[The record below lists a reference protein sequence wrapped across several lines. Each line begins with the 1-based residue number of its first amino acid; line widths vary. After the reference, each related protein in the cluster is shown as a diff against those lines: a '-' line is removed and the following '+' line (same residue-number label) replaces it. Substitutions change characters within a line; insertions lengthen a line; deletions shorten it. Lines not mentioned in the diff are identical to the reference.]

1 MPPCKSGLFRFGFR
15 HCNFYKY
22 FSILVHVHYTS
33 IYSFPEFILHATA
46 SICLL
51 VAVAMERY
59 FAILKPFVHL
69 TKAVKSIMW
78 KLILAIWLLAGVL
91 SAPGFVIASLRQKF
105 IWRNASRN
113 TTVEIPRWIE
123 ILNTTYSFVIFTF
136 GLILPSVTMICCY
149 TRIIYHMWFNAEA
162 NKATNV
168 ALLQSRRK
176 LTKLFILV
184 TLIFLIAWT
193 QTFTRLIVL
202 QFVSIN
208 EAWKFE
214 MISFLLGLAESTA
227 NPVIYSLRCPRFRQ
241 EVVKTLTFLRYCKG
255 KRPPYVTTP
264 FAKNRY
270 SFRKTK
276 MTTHPSVKL
285 VSYSTRM

>member
-22 FSILVHVHYTS
+22 FSILVQVYVHLFFPRVHS
-33 IYSFPEFILHATA
+33 PCDSFN
-46 SICLL
+46 
-51 VAVAMERY
+51 VVAMERY
-59 FAILKPFVHL
+59 FAILKSFVHL
-69 TKAVKSIMW
+69 TKAVKSIIW
-78 KLILAIWLLAGVL
+78 ELILAIWLLAAVL
-91 SAPGFVIASLRQKF
+91 SAPGFLIATLRQKF

-123 ILNTTYSFVIFTF
+123 IFYTTYSFVIFTF
-136 GLILPSVTMICCY
+136 GLILPSVTMIYCY
-149 TRIIYHMWFNAEA
+149 TRIIYHAEA

-168 ALLQSRRK
+168 ALLQSKRK

-184 TLIFLIAWT
+184 TLIFLIAWIP
-193 QTFTRLIVL
+193 TFTRLIVL

-214 MISFLLGLAESTA
+214 MISFLLGLAGSTA
-227 NPVIYSLRCPRFRQ
+227 NPVIYSLRYPRFRQ

-255 KRPPYVTTP
+255 KRPPYVTTS

>member
-15 HCNFYKY
+15 HCNFYRY
-22 FSILVHVHYTS
+22 FSILVQVYVHLFFPRVHS
-33 IYSFPEFILHATA
+33 PCDSFN
-46 SICLL
+46 
-51 VAVAMERY
+51 VVAMERY
-59 FAILKPFVHL
+59 FAILKSFVHL

-78 KLILAIWLLAGVL
+78 ELILAIWLLAGVL
-91 SAPGFVIASLRQKF
+91 SAPGFLIATLRQKF

-136 GLILPSVTMICCY
+136 GLILPSVTMIYCY
-149 TRIIYHMWFNAEA
+149 TRIIYHAEA

-193 QTFTRLIVL
+193 PTFTRLIVL

-214 MISFLLGLAESTA
+214 MISFLLGLAGSTA
-227 NPVIYSLRCPRFRQ
+227 NPVIYSLHYPRFRQ

-270 SFRKTK
+270 SLRKTK

>member
-22 FSILVHVHYTS
+22 FSILVQVYVHLFFPRVHS
-33 IYSFPEFILHATA
+33 PCDSFN
-46 SICLL
+46 
-51 VAVAMERY
+51 VVAMERY
-59 FAILKPFVHL
+59 FAILKSFVHL

-78 KLILAIWLLAGVL
+78 ELILAIWLPAAVL
-91 SAPGFVIASLRQKF
+91 SAPGFLIATLRQKF

-123 ILNTTYSFVIFTF
+123 IFYTTYSFVIFTF
-136 GLILPSVTMICCY
+136 GLILPSVTMIYCY
-149 TRIIYHMWFNAEA
+149 TRIIYHAEA

-168 ALLQSRRK
+168 ALLQSKRK

-184 TLIFLIAWT
+184 TLIFLIAWIP
-193 QTFTRLIVL
+193 TFTRLIVL

-214 MISFLLGLAESTA
+214 IISFLLGLAGSTA
-227 NPVIYSLRCPRFRQ
+227 SPVIYSLRYPRFRQ

-255 KRPPYVTTP
+255 KRPPYVTTS

>member
-1 MPPCKSGLFRFGFR
+1 M
-15 HCNFYKY
+15 
-22 FSILVHVHYTS
+22 
-33 IYSFPEFILHATA
+33 IY
-46 SICLL
+46 
-51 VAVAMERY
+51 
-59 FAILKPFVHL
+59 
-69 TKAVKSIMW
+69 
-78 KLILAIWLLAGVL
+78 
-91 SAPGFVIASLRQKF
+91 
-105 IWRNASRN
+105 
-113 TTVEIPRWIE
+113 
-123 ILNTTYSFVIFTF
+123 
-136 GLILPSVTMICCY
+136 CY

-168 ALLQSRRK
+168 ALLQSKRK

-184 TLIFLIAWT
+184 TLIFLIAWIPM
-193 QTFTRLIVL
+193 FTRLIVL

-227 NPVIYSLRCPRFRQ
+227 NPVIYSLRCPRLRQ

-255 KRPPYVTTP
+255 KRPPYVTTT
-264 FAKNRY
+264 FEKNRY
-270 SFRKTK
+270 SLRKTK

>member
-15 HCNFYKY
+15 HCNFYRY
-22 FSILVHVHYTS
+22 FSILVQVYVHLFFPRVHS
-33 IYSFPEFILHATA
+33 PCDSFN
-46 SICLL
+46 
-51 VAVAMERY
+51 VVAMERY
-59 FAILKPFVHL
+59 FVILKSSVHL

-78 KLILAIWLLAGVL
+78 ELILAIWLLAAVL
-91 SAPGFVIASLRQKF
+91 SAPGFLIATLRQKF

-123 ILNTTYSFVIFTF
+123 IFYTTYSFVIFTF
-136 GLILPSVTMICCY
+136 DLILPSVTMIYCY
-149 TRIIYHMWFNAEA
+149 TRIIYHAEA

-168 ALLQSRRK
+168 ALLQSKRK

-184 TLIFLIAWT
+184 TLIFLIAWIP
-193 QTFTRLIVL
+193 TFTRLIVL

-214 MISFLLGLAESTA
+214 MISFLLGLAGSTA
-227 NPVIYSLRCPRFRQ
+227 NPVIYSLRYPRFRQ

>member
-1 MPPCKSGLFRFGFR
+1 
-15 HCNFYKY
+15 
-22 FSILVHVHYTS
+22 
-33 IYSFPEFILHATA
+33 
-46 SICLL
+46 
-51 VAVAMERY
+51 MERY
-59 FAILKPFVHL
+59 FAILKSFVHL

-78 KLILAIWLLAGVL
+78 ELILAIWLLAAVL
-91 SAPGFVIASLRQKF
+91 SAPGFLIATLRQKF

-123 ILNTTYSFVIFTF
+123 IFYTTYSFVIFTF
-136 GLILPSVTMICCY
+136 GLILPSVTMIYCY

-168 ALLQSRRK
+168 ALLQSRGK

-193 QTFTRLIVL
+193 PTFTRLIVL

-214 MISFLLGLAESTA
+214 MISFLLGLAGSTA
-227 NPVIYSLRCPRFRQ
+227 NPVIYSLRYPRFRQ

>member
-22 FSILVHVHYTS
+22 FSILVQVYVHLFFPRVHS
-33 IYSFPEFILHATA
+33 PCDSFN
-46 SICLL
+46 
-51 VAVAMERY
+51 VVAMERY
-59 FAILKPFVHL
+59 FAILKSFVHL

-78 KLILAIWLLAGVL
+78 ELILAIWLPAAVL
-91 SAPGFVIASLRQKF
+91 SAPGFLIATLRQKF

-123 ILNTTYSFVIFTF
+123 IFYTTYSFVIFTF
-136 GLILPSVTMICCY
+136 GLILPSVTMIYCY
-149 TRIIYHMWFNAEA
+149 TRIIYHAEA

-168 ALLQSRRK
+168 ALLQSKRK

-184 TLIFLIAWT
+184 TLIFLIAWIP
-193 QTFTRLIVL
+193 TFTRLIVL

-214 MISFLLGLAESTA
+214 IISFLLGLAGSTA
-227 NPVIYSLRCPRFRQ
+227 NPVIYSLRYPRFRQ

-255 KRPPYVTTP
+255 KRPPYVTTS

>member
-15 HCNFYKY
+15 HCNFYRY
-22 FSILVHVHYTS
+22 FSILVQVYVHLFFPRVHS
-33 IYSFPEFILHATA
+33 PCDSFN
-46 SICLL
+46 
-51 VAVAMERY
+51 VVAMERY
-59 FAILKPFVHL
+59 FVILKSSVHL

-78 KLILAIWLLAGVL
+78 ELILAIWLLAGVL
-91 SAPGFVIASLRQKF
+91 SAPGFLIATLRQKF

-123 ILNTTYSFVIFTF
+123 IFYTTYSFVIFTF
-136 GLILPSVTMICCY
+136 DLILPSVTMIYCY

-168 ALLQSRRK
+168 ALLQSRGK
-176 LTKLFILV
+176 LTKLFIPV

-193 QTFTRLIVL
+193 PTFTRLIVL

-214 MISFLLGLAESTA
+214 MISFLLGLAGSTA
-227 NPVIYSLRCPRFRQ
+227 NPVIYSLRYPRFRQ
-241 EVVKTLTFLRYCKG
+241 EVVIL
-255 KRPPYVTTP
+255 
-264 FAKNRY
+264 
-270 SFRKTK
+270 
-276 MTTHPSVKL
+276 
-285 VSYSTRM
+285 

>member
-15 HCNFYKY
+15 HCNFYRY
-22 FSILVHVHYTS
+22 FSILVQVYVHLFFPRVHS
-33 IYSFPEFILHATA
+33 LCDSFN
-46 SICLL
+46 
-51 VAVAMERY
+51 VVAMERY
-59 FAILKPFVHL
+59 FAILKSSVHL

-78 KLILAIWLLAGVL
+78 ELILAIWLLAGVL
-91 SAPGFVIASLRQKF
+91 SAPGFLIVTLRQKF

-123 ILNTTYSFVIFTF
+123 IFYTTYSFVIFTF
-136 GLILPSVTMICCY
+136 DLILPSVTMIYCY
-149 TRIIYHMWFNAEA
+149 TRIIYHAEA

-168 ALLQSRRK
+168 ALLQSKRK

-184 TLIFLIAWT
+184 TLIFLIAWIP
-193 QTFTRLIVL
+193 TFTRLIVL

-214 MISFLLGLAESTA
+214 MISFLLGLAGSTA
-227 NPVIYSLRCPRFRQ
+227 NPVIYSLRYPRFRQ

>member
-15 HCNFYKY
+15 HCNFYRY
-22 FSILVHVHYTS
+22 FSILVQVYVHLFFPRVHS
-33 IYSFPEFILHATA
+33 PCDSFN
-46 SICLL
+46 
-51 VAVAMERY
+51 VVAMERY
-59 FAILKPFVHL
+59 FAILKSFVHL

-78 KLILAIWLLAGVL
+78 ELILAIWLLAAVL
-91 SAPGFVIASLRQKF
+91 SAPGFLIATLRQKF

-123 ILNTTYSFVIFTF
+123 IFYTTYSFVIFTF
-136 GLILPSVTMICCY
+136 GLILPSVTMIYCY
-149 TRIIYHMWFNAEA
+149 TRIIYHAEA

-168 ALLQSRRK
+168 ALLQSKRK

-184 TLIFLIAWT
+184 TMIFLIAWIP
-193 QTFTRLIVL
+193 TFTRLIVL

-214 MISFLLGLAESTA
+214 MISFLLGLAGSTA
-227 NPVIYSLRCPRFRQ
+227 NPVIYSLRYPRFRQ

-255 KRPPYVTTP
+255 KRPQYVTTS

>member
-22 FSILVHVHYTS
+22 FSILVQVYVHLFFPRVHS
-33 IYSFPEFILHATA
+33 LCDSFN
-46 SICLL
+46 
-51 VAVAMERY
+51 VVAMERY
-59 FAILKPFVHL
+59 FAILKSFVHL

-78 KLILAIWLLAGVL
+78 ELILAIWLLAAVL
-91 SAPGFVIASLRQKF
+91 SAPGFLIATLRQKF

-123 ILNTTYSFVIFTF
+123 IFYTTYSFVIFTF
-136 GLILPSVTMICCY
+136 GLILPSVTMIYCY

-168 ALLQSRRK
+168 ALLQSRGK

-184 TLIFLIAWT
+184 TLIFLIAWIP
-193 QTFTRLIVL
+193 TFTRLIVL

-214 MISFLLGLAESTA
+214 IISFLLGLAGSTA
-227 NPVIYSLRCPRFRQ
+227 NPVIYSLRYPRFRQ
-241 EVVKTLTFLRYCKG
+241 EVVIL
-255 KRPPYVTTP
+255 
-264 FAKNRY
+264 
-270 SFRKTK
+270 
-276 MTTHPSVKL
+276 
-285 VSYSTRM
+285 

>member
-1 MPPCKSGLFRFGFR
+1 
-15 HCNFYKY
+15 
-22 FSILVHVHYTS
+22 
-33 IYSFPEFILHATA
+33 
-46 SICLL
+46 
-51 VAVAMERY
+51 MERY
-59 FAILKPFVHL
+59 FVILKSSVHL

-78 KLILAIWLLAGVL
+78 ELILAIWLLAAVL
-91 SAPGFVIASLRQKF
+91 SAPGFLIATLRQKF

-123 ILNTTYSFVIFTF
+123 IFYTTYSFVIFTF
-136 GLILPSVTMICCY
+136 DLILPSVTMIYCY
-149 TRIIYHMWFNAEA
+149 TRIIYHAEA

-168 ALLQSRRK
+168 ALLQSKRK

-184 TLIFLIAWT
+184 TLIFLIAWIP
-193 QTFTRLIVL
+193 TFTRLIVL

-214 MISFLLGLAESTA
+214 MISFLLGLAGSTA
-227 NPVIYSLRCPRFRQ
+227 NPVIYSLRYPRFRQ

>member
-15 HCNFYKY
+15 HCNFYRY
-22 FSILVHVHYTS
+22 FSILVQVYVHLFFPRVHS
-33 IYSFPEFILHATA
+33 PCDSFN
-46 SICLL
+46 
-51 VAVAMERY
+51 VVAMERY
-59 FAILKPFVHL
+59 FAILKSSVHL

-78 KLILAIWLLAGVL
+78 ELILAIWLLAGVL
-91 SAPGFVIASLRQKF
+91 SAPGFLIATLRQKF

-123 ILNTTYSFVIFTF
+123 IFYTTYSFVIFTF
-136 GLILPSVTMICCY
+136 DLILPSVTMIYCY
-149 TRIIYHMWFNAEA
+149 TRIIYQAEA

-168 ALLQSRRK
+168 ALLQSKRK

-184 TLIFLIAWT
+184 TLIFLIAWIP
-193 QTFTRLIVL
+193 TFTRLIVL

-214 MISFLLGLAESTA
+214 MISFLLGLAGSTA
-227 NPVIYSLRCPRFRQ
+227 NPVIYSLRYPRFRQ

>member
-22 FSILVHVHYTS
+22 FSILVQVYVHLFFPRVHS
-33 IYSFPEFILHATA
+33 PCDSFN
-46 SICLL
+46 
-51 VAVAMERY
+51 VVAMERY
-59 FAILKPFVHL
+59 FAILKSFVHL
-69 TKAVKSIMW
+69 TKAVKSIIW
-78 KLILAIWLLAGVL
+78 ELILAIWLLAGAL
-91 SAPGFVIASLRQKF
+91 SAPGFLIATLRQKF

-123 ILNTTYSFVIFTF
+123 IFYTTYSFVIFTF
-136 GLILPSVTMICCY
+136 GLILPSVTMIYCY
-149 TRIIYHMWFNAEA
+149 TRIIYHAEA

-168 ALLQSRRK
+168 ALLQSKRK

-184 TLIFLIAWT
+184 TLIFLIAWIP
-193 QTFTRLIVL
+193 TFTRLIVL

-214 MISFLLGLAESTA
+214 MISFLLGLAGSTA
-227 NPVIYSLRCPRFRQ
+227 NPVIYSLRYPRFRQ

-255 KRPPYVTTP
+255 KRPPYVTTS

>member
-15 HCNFYKY
+15 HCNFYRY
-22 FSILVHVHYTS
+22 FSILVQVYVHLFFPRVHS
-33 IYSFPEFILHATA
+33 PCDSFN
-46 SICLL
+46 
-51 VAVAMERY
+51 VVAMERY
-59 FAILKPFVHL
+59 FAILKSSVHL

-78 KLILAIWLLAGVL
+78 ELILAIWLLAGVL
-91 SAPGFVIASLRQKF
+91 SAPGFLIVTLRQKF

-123 ILNTTYSFVIFTF
+123 IFYTTYSFVIFTF
-136 GLILPSVTMICCY
+136 DLILPSVTMIYCY
-149 TRIIYHMWFNAEA
+149 TRIIYHAEA

-168 ALLQSRRK
+168 ALLQSKRK

-184 TLIFLIAWT
+184 TLIFLIAWIP
-193 QTFTRLIVL
+193 TFTRLIVL

-214 MISFLLGLAESTA
+214 MISFLLGLAGSTA
-227 NPVIYSLRCPRFRQ
+227 NPVIYSLRYPRFRQ

>member
-15 HCNFYKY
+15 HCNFYRY
-22 FSILVHVHYTS
+22 FSILVQVYVHLFFPRVHS
-33 IYSFPEFILHATA
+33 PCDSFN
-46 SICLL
+46 
-51 VAVAMERY
+51 VVAMERY

-91 SAPGFVIASLRQKF
+91 SAPGFVVASLRQKF

-136 GLILPSVTMICCY
+136 GLILPSVTMIYCY
-149 TRIIYHMWFNAEA
+149 TRIIYHAEA

-184 TLIFLIAWT
+184 TLIFLNAWT

-214 MISFLLGLAESTA
+214 MISFLLGLAGSTVS
-227 NPVIYSLRCPRFRQ
+227 PVIYLLRCPRFRQ

-264 FAKNRY
+264 FAKNQY

>member
-22 FSILVHVHYTS
+22 FSILVQVYVHLFFPRVHS
-33 IYSFPEFILHATA
+33 PCDSFN
-46 SICLL
+46 
-51 VAVAMERY
+51 VVAMERY
-59 FAILKPFVHL
+59 FAILKSFVHL

-78 KLILAIWLLAGVL
+78 ELILAIWLLAAVL
-91 SAPGFVIASLRQKF
+91 SAPGFLIATLRQKF

-123 ILNTTYSFVIFTF
+123 IFYTTYSFVIFTF
-136 GLILPSVTMICCY
+136 GLILPSVTMIYCY

-168 ALLQSRRK
+168 ALLQSRGK

-193 QTFTRLIVL
+193 PTFTRLIVL

-214 MISFLLGLAESTA
+214 MISFLLGLAGSTA
-227 NPVIYSLRCPRFRQ
+227 NPVIYSLRYPRFRQ
-241 EVVKTLTFLRYCKG
+241 EVVIL
-255 KRPPYVTTP
+255 
-264 FAKNRY
+264 
-270 SFRKTK
+270 
-276 MTTHPSVKL
+276 
-285 VSYSTRM
+285 

>member
-15 HCNFYKY
+15 HCNFYRY
-22 FSILVHVHYTS
+22 FSILVQVYVHLFFPRVHS
-33 IYSFPEFILHATA
+33 PCDSFN
-46 SICLL
+46 
-51 VAVAMERY
+51 VVAMERY
-59 FAILKPFVHL
+59 FAILKSFVHL

-78 KLILAIWLLAGVL
+78 ELILAIWLLAAVL
-91 SAPGFVIASLRQKF
+91 SAPGFLIATLRQKF

-123 ILNTTYSFVIFTF
+123 IFYTTYSFVIFTF
-136 GLILPSVTMICCY
+136 GLILPSVTMIYCY
-149 TRIIYHMWFNAEA
+149 TRIIYHAEA

-168 ALLQSRRK
+168 VLLQSKRK

-184 TLIFLIAWT
+184 TLIFLIAWIP
-193 QTFTRLIVL
+193 TFTRLIVL

-214 MISFLLGLAESTA
+214 MISFLLGLAGSTA
-227 NPVIYSLRCPRFRQ
+227 NPVIYSLRYPRFRQ